1 MRFKILLFYIAFFS
15 LYTVSKAQIGIS
27 NTAPN
32 NNPNYLI
39 NNILVGG
46 GVSISNIQFSGSNQQ
61 IGYFSTGVSIG
72 MQEGI
77 IMSSGHALDADLG
90 GNPATFNTPASG
102 NQCVTN
108 PNTICNDLYNVANLV
123 PSLVS
128 QSFSVWDIN
137 DMCILEFDFVP
148 ESDTVSFN
156 YSFGSEEYLTWV
168 NSSYNDVFGFFIS
181 GPGITGPYSSPAGF
195 PNGSQNIAVVPNSS
209 PPLPITVSSVHP
221 GYNGGYYNSGNT
233 SISYNGYTDVFTAIA
248 AVIPCETY
256 HISLAIADGSDDYLD
271 SGVFLEA
278 NSFSSEN
285 PTIDTNT
292 VIVSDTIIAACGETV
307 SLNATLSSSYTIQ
320 WSNGVIANSIN
331 VGPGSYSYQAVNGN
345 CILYSDTLTIIDYS
359 TSNTI
364 SITTCD
370 TYTWIINNQTYTT
383 SGTYVDSSI
392 NAAGCMHIDNLNL
405 TIDNSTASIDNVGT
419 HCDSYTWI
427 DSITYT
433 ASNNTATFISTNA
446 AGCTHTETL
455 NLTIE
460 NSTSNA
466 TPITA
471 CDTYTWAINNQTYT
485 TSATYVDSSI
495 NAAGCTHIDTL
506 NLTIDNSTASIDN
519 VGTHCDSYT
528 WIDAI
533 TYTAS
538 NNTATFISTNAAGCT
553 HTDTLNL
560 TINNSTSS
568 ITPITTCDSYTWGQ
582 NNQTY
587 TTSGTYV
594 DSSIN
599 AAGCTH
605 TEILHLVIGY
615 TDDLDVLIDETDIS
629 CFGYNDGSIILNPY
643 GGTSPYQFLWDNGSA
658 NQGIISLSSGTYPFS
673 ITDFNGCTID
683 SVATIQEAN
692 QVFLDFLAT
701 SPICRYDES
710 TLSIHISNSTSN
722 TYTISLQDSILRSF
736 VIDTNGLL
744 IPEGVPITL
753 TPNFSGEVVIVSIT
767 DNTGCTGPTDSVH
780 IEVKQLPNLNLNED
794 DICVGD
800 SSYILN
806 NATPSG
812 GTYFINDAM
821 TDYFDVE
828 NLGTDGY
835 YIRYEYTDPITSCY
849 NEIEEVITI
858 NESPKADFTFS
869 PQPTDM
875 NNSDIFFRDNSD
887 DFITSVWDLGDSTII
902 YDDLSFWHTYS
913 DTGTYMIKYYITNQ
927 YNCTDSLI
935 KSLVINPIYKT
946 HIPTAFSP
954 NGDGYNDYFYPETI
968 GGNSYNMKIYSRW
981 GGIIYDVDNGK
992 WDGTMNNNF
1001 IIGGLYSYSI
1011 TVFDFKDKPFIY
1023 TGLVTLIK

>member
-1 MRFKILLFYIAFFS
+1 MASPVFISNFFRNLLSTFASCEKYYYFYEMKSRLLFFILSFVLFS
-15 LYTVSKAQIGIS
+15 QTIRGQVLDTVSICNGDSVFLYNAWQTQTGNYTDGINTTILIVNPSPSTSGSFILNGSATQPIPDTYDLTQAIGNQFGTAWNSVTLDLTQPFSFDVDVFLGYLDGAGADGMAFVLQQVSTAAGAPGGGIGYGAANGWPGIS
-27 NTAPN
+27 PSFAVEFDTWDNGAGLGEPFYDHLAIQKDGDLNHLGANNIFAPIGFPSGN
-32 NNPNYLI
+32 ANIEDGIWHNVIFSWDPSIFNFQVIYDGTLLVNLNYDIVSLIFGNNPSVYWGFTAATGGAINLQRFRVNSLELQLSDLTICDYDTVQVDPQINSPLYSYLWTPNYNISNDTVIAPLFSPDTTTVYFLEVTNSYECSNIDSFTIFVDAANVISVTTVPFLCEGDNPI
-39 NNILVGG
+39 NLNFATPIGGTYTGVGVVNNIFTPDLSTIGTNIISYYYVSPNGCSDSTSQNILVGMP
-46 GVSISNIQFSGSNQQ
+46 
-61 IGYFSTGVSIG
+61 T
-72 MQEGI
+72 
-77 IMSSGHALDADLG
+77 SSLIDL
-90 GNPATFNTPASG
+90 TK
-102 NQCVTN
+102 
-108 PNTICNDLYNVANLV
+108 
-123 PSLVS
+123 
-128 QSFSVWDIN
+128 
-137 DMCILEFDFVP
+137 
-148 ESDTVSFN
+148 
-156 YSFGSEEYLTWV
+156 
-168 NSSYNDVFGFFIS
+168 
-181 GPGITGPYSSPAGF
+181 
-195 PNGSQNIAVVPNSS
+195 
-209 PPLPITVSSVHP
+209 
-221 GYNGGYYNSGNT
+221 
-233 SISYNGYTDVFTAIA
+233 
-248 AVIPCETY
+248 
-256 HISLAIADGSDDYLD
+256 
-271 SGVFLEA
+271 
-278 NSFSSEN
+278 
-285 PTIDTNT
+285 
-292 VIVSDTIIAACGETV
+292 
-307 SLNATLSSSYTIQ
+307 
-320 WSNGVIANSIN
+320 
-331 VGPGSYSYQAVNGN
+331 
-345 CILYSDTLTIIDYS
+345 
-359 TSNTI
+359 
-364 SITTCD
+364 CD
-370 TYTWIINNQTYTT
+370 TYTWTVNNQIYST
-383 SGTYVDSSI
+383 SGTY
-392 NAAGCMHIDNLNL
+392 
-405 TIDNSTASIDNVGT
+405 TNVG
-419 HCDSYTWI
+419 
-427 DSITYT
+427 
-433 ASNNTATFISTNA
+433 
-446 AGCTHTETL
+446 
-455 NLTIE
+455 
-460 NSTSNA
+460 
-466 TPITA
+466 
-471 CDTYTWAINNQTYT
+471 
-485 TSATYVDSSI
+485 
-495 NAAGCTHIDTL
+495 
-506 NLTIDNSTASIDN
+506 
-519 VGTHCDSYT
+519 
-528 WIDAI
+528 
-533 TYTAS
+533 
-538 NNTATFISTNAAGCT
+538 TNAAGCT